1 MVSRGRVE
9 HDLYSWTTWESQ
21 LGAFIEKGGES
32 FQKGRRMDTCSTLGG
47 VQASHAGEGFREQ
60 CSPVKATIPVD
71 A

>member
-1 MVSRGRVE
+1 MSRGRVE

-47 VQASHAGEGFREQ
+47 VQAVMLERASGSSALQ
-60 CSPVKATIPVD
+60 
-71 A
+71 